1 MILDTNYV
9 GALVERDPGALSLSQ
24 DTDGSSEPVRLPSAV
39 VWELFY
45 GLGKLDDADYATSLR
60 RKYAGIIEGTATIEF
75 DDRIARRVGTL
86 RGRHAASDTR
96 SDLDG
101 ADSIVAAHG
110 IVLNEPVVSND
121 TDFQDVDGLD
131 IVTY

>member
-9 GALVERDPGALSLSQ
+9 GALVERDQGALSLSRE
-24 DTDGSSEPVRLPSAV
+24 TDDSAEPVRLPSAV

-60 RKYAGIIEGTATIEF
+60 RKYAGIIGGTTTVDV
-75 DDRIARRVGTL
+75 DDRIARRAGTL
-86 RGRHAASDTR
+86 RGRHAASDTL

-101 ADSIVAAHG
+101 VDSIVAAHG
-110 IVLNEPVVSND
+110 IVLNEPVASND
-121 TDFQDVDGLD
+121 ADFQDVDGLD
-131 IVTY
+131 VVTY